1 MTDAP
6 SFLLWAAKMQS
17 QARQAA
23 RPAMILREHP
33 KLRDVWP
40 PEPGGAVASGFRS
53 PQGGVDI
60 LEQVFYY
67 APVDDAKA
75 DVALLTKYEGQSF
88 TRDLLLTDPQF
99 ARDLATWFRG
109 QIGKSIQE
117 IGQLTLNLE
126 GSPPPIRA

>member
-6 SFLLWAAKMQS
+6 SFLLWAARMQS
-17 QARQAA
+17 QASQAA
-23 RPAMILREHP
+23 RPPMILREHP

-40 PEPGGAVASGFRS
+40 PEPGGAVAAGFRS

-67 APVDDAKA
+67 APVGDATA

-99 ARDLATWFRG
+99 AKDLATWLRG
-109 QIGKSIQE
+109 QIGKSVQQ
-117 IGQLTLNLE
+117 IGELPLNLD
-126 GSPPPIRA
+126 